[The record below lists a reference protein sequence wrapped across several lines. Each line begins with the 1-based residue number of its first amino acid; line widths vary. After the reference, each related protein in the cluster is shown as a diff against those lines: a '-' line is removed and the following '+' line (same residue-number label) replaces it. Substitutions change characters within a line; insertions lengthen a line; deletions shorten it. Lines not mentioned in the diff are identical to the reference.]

1 MSETYFS
8 KLDSKEK
15 ESRLVQLGISKGQV
29 TVWVK
34 GSQKKFHYSVLEFD
48 KARLEIILNNKENM
62 FSKGTQLLCSFELR
76 GMFFFSEV
84 TVNKSIVDFFILE
97 FKGQLFKS
105 EKRSSYRL
113 LTFPIYNVNAEFDLG
128 EAYEGGKVVDIKN
141 RNSQTTGLFKNF
153 LSLIEAPEE
162 VDGVVKDVTQTQKF
176 RVQDLSAT
184 GLSLHISELEA
195 GYFAKGILFKNVKV
209 IFPDE
214 TIIVPEVKVVYL
226 VDFIAAERK
235 IKKYKVGLN
244 FPNNP
249 VTIDENLGLK
259 INELLREIDF
269 NKDFENFTK

>member
-1 MSETYFS
+1 MSETFFS
-8 KLDSKEK
+8 KLDPKEK

-34 GSQKKFHYSVLEFD
+34 GEKQKHFFKVLEFD
-48 KARLEIILNNKENM
+48 KQRNELILDTKQNI
-62 FSKGTQLLCSFELR
+62 FAKGTQLLCSFELR
-76 GMFFFSEV
+76 GMYFFSEV
-84 TVNKSIVDFFILE
+84 TVNKSIVDFFLLE

-105 EKRSSYRL
+105 EKRASYRL
-113 LTFPIYNVNAEFDLG
+113 LTYPIYDVNAEFDLG
-128 EAYEGGKVVDIKN
+128 EAYEGGKVVGIKN
-141 RNSQTTGLFKNF
+141 RQNQTGLFKNF
-153 LSLIEAPEE
+153 LNLIEAP
-162 VDGVVKDVTQTQKF
+162 DQDKDPTKDVTQTEKF

-195 GYFAKGILFKNVKV
+195 GYFAKGISFKDVKI

-214 TIIVPEVKVVYL
+214 TIVIPEAKVVYL
-226 VDFIAAERK
+226 VDFIAGERK
-235 IKKYKVGLN
+235 IKKFKVGIN

-249 VTIDENLGLK
+249 ITVDESLGRK

>member
-8 KLDSKEK
+8 KLDPKEK

-34 GSQKKFHYSVLEFD
+34 GDKQKHLIKVLEFD
-48 KARLEIILNNKENM
+48 KQRNELILDSKNNI
-62 FSKGTQLLCSFELR
+62 FAKGTQLLCSFELR
-76 GMFFFSEV
+76 GMYFFSEV
-84 TVNKSIVDFFILE
+84 TVNRSIVDFFLLE

-113 LTFPIYNVNAEFDLG
+113 LTYPIYNVNAEFDLG
-128 EAYEGGKVVDIKN
+128 EAYEGGNVVDFKTRQN
-141 RNSQTTGLFKNF
+141 QTGLFKNF
-153 LSLIEAPEE
+153 LNLIESPEAE
-162 VDGVVKDVTQTQKF
+162 AAGAVKDVTQTEKF

-184 GLSLHISELEA
+184 GLSLHVSELESR
-195 GYFAKGILFKNVKV
+195 YFSKGITFKDVKI

-214 TIIVPEVKVVYL
+214 TLVIPDVKVVYL
-226 VDFIAAERK
+226 VDFIAGERK
-235 IKKYKVGLN
+235 IKKFKVGIN

-249 VTIDENLGLK
+249 TSVDENLGRK

>member
-8 KLDSKEK
+8 KLDPKEK

-34 GSQKKFHYSVLEFD
+34 GDKQKHHFTVLEFD
-48 KARLEIILNNKENM
+48 KNRNELILDSKNNI
-62 FSKGTQLLCSFELR
+62 FAKGTQLLCSFELR

-84 TVNKSIVDFFILE
+84 TVNRSIVDFFLLE

-113 LTFPIYNVNAEFDLG
+113 LTYPIYNVNAEFDLG
-128 EAYEGGKVVDIKN
+128 EAYEGGTVVDFKTRQN
-141 RNSQTTGLFKNF
+141 QTGLFKNF
-153 LSLIEAPEE
+153 LNLIETPDKE
-162 VDGVVKDVTQTQKF
+162 VVRTKDVTQTEKF

-184 GLSLHISELEA
+184 GLSLHVSELESR
-195 GYFAKGILFKNVKV
+195 YFSKGINFKDVKI

-214 TIIVPEVKVVYL
+214 TIVIPDVKVVYL
-226 VDFIAAERK
+226 VDFITGERK
-235 IKKYKVGLN
+235 IKKFKVGLN

-249 VTIDENLGLK
+249 TSVDENLGRK

>member
-34 GSQKKFHYSVLEFD
+34 GNPKKFHFSVLEFD
-48 KARLEIILNNKENM
+48 KSRLEVILNTKDII
-62 FSKGTQLLCSFELR
+62 FPKGTVLLCSFELR
-76 GMFFFSEV
+76 GMYFFSEV
-84 TVNKSIVDFFILE
+84 TVNKSIVDFFLLE

-113 LTFPIYNVNAEFDLG
+113 LTYPIYDVNAEFDLG

-141 RNSQTTGLFKNF
+141 RQNQTGLFKNF
-153 LSLIEAPEE
+153 LNLIESPEQIS
-162 VDGVVKDVTQTQKF
+162 GVAKDVTQTEKF

-195 GYFAKGILFKNVKV
+195 GYFSKGIVFKDVKI

-214 TIIVPEVKVVYL
+214 TIVIPEVKVVYL
-226 VDFIAAERK
+226 VDFIAGERK
-235 IKKYKVGLN
+235 IKKFKVGLN

-249 VTIDENLGLK
+249 ITVDENLGRK

>member
-8 KLDSKEK
+8 KLDLKEK

-34 GSQKKFHYSVLEFD
+34 GDKQKHHFTVLEFD
-48 KARLEIILNNKENM
+48 KNRNELILDSKNNI
-62 FSKGTQLLCSFELR
+62 FAKGTQLLCSFELR

-84 TVNKSIVDFFILE
+84 TVNRSIVDFFLLE

-113 LTFPIYNVNAEFDLG
+113 LTYPIYNVNAEFDLG
-128 EAYEGGKVVDIKN
+128 EAYEGGTVVDFKTRQN
-141 RNSQTTGLFKNF
+141 QTGLFKNF
-153 LSLIEAPEE
+153 LNLIEAPDKE
-162 VDGVVKDVTQTQKF
+162 VVRTKDVTQTEKF

-184 GLSLHISELEA
+184 GLSLHVSELESR
-195 GYFAKGILFKNVKV
+195 YFSKGINFKDVKI

-214 TIIVPEVKVVYL
+214 TIVIPDVKVVYL
-226 VDFIAAERK
+226 VDFITGERK
-235 IKKYKVGLN
+235 IKKFKVGLN
-244 FPNNP
+244 FPYNP
-249 VTIDENLGLK
+249 TSVDENLGRK

>member
-1 MSETYFS
+1 MSETFFS
-8 KLDSKEK
+8 KLDPKEK
-15 ESRLVQLGISKGQV
+15 ESRLFQLGTSKGQV

-34 GSQKKFHYSVLEFD
+34 GDKQKHILPVLEFD
-48 KARLEIILNNKENM
+48 KQRSEIILDSKNNI

-76 GMFFFSEV
+76 GMYFFSEV

-113 LTFPIYNVNAEFDLG
+113 LTYPIYEVNAEFDLG
-128 EAYEGGKVVDIKN
+128 EAYEGGKIVDFKTRQN
-141 RNSQTTGLFKNF
+141 QTGLFKNF
-153 LSLIEAPEE
+153 LNLVENKEQTKETEA
-162 VDGVVKDVTQTQKF
+162 KDVTQTEKF

-184 GLSLHISELEA
+184 GLSLHVSELESR
-195 GYFAKGILFKNVKV
+195 FFSKGVTFKDVSI
-209 IFPDE
+209 IFTDE
-214 TIIVPEVKVVYL
+214 TIVIPEVKVVYL
-226 VDFIAAERK
+226 VDFITGERK
-235 IKKYKVGLN
+235 IKKFKVGLH

-249 VTIDENLGLK
+249 VTVDENLGRK